1 MQKIKFE
8 DYVMMIRKMAHK
20 FSNKHGVPYDELESQ
35 GFLIYC
41 ECVKTFDLSKGATF
55 GTHLFT
61 NLKRL
66 NDYAITYKRQK
77 GVLLED
83 ISNEDSK
90 KSDKLVT
97 IKLKNKVEQ
106 SKLYDVQLNYDN
118 PTIMDLLECAKEK
131 LSIDAFELLKWM
143 LNREWDDY
151 VHSKPSIKMAVEY
164 FNTTRT
170 RINSLWNE
178 CSQFW
183 NNEGISLY
191 Y

>member
-1 MQKIKFE
+1 MEKIKFE

-77 GVLLED
+77 GVLIED
-83 ISNEDSK
+83 ITNSDYK
-90 KSDKLVT
+90 KSSLIKMKSKEVT
-97 IKLKNKVEQ
+97 KKPT
-106 SKLYDVQLNYDN
+106 YDIQLNYDN
-118 PTIMDLLECAKEK
+118 VKLVDLLEYAQDYLSNEAYK
-131 LSIDAFELLKWM
+131 LFKWI
-143 LNREWDDY
+143 LERSWDDF
-151 VHSKPSIKMAVEY
+151 VHTKPSIKMAMEK
-164 FNTTRT
+164 FNMTRT
-170 RINSLWNE
+170 KMSVLWNE
-178 CSQFW
+178 CFNFW
-183 NNEGISLY
+183 NNVGVNFY